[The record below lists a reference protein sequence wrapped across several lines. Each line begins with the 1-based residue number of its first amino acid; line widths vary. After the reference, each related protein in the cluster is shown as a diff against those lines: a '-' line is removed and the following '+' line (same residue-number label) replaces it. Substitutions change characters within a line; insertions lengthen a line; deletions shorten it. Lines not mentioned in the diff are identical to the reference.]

1 MSTIMR
7 KMNIISRCETIYRAQ
22 RLPELPGIYH
32 SYALTI
38 CKNPGFSQERLAK
51 FRNQI
56 DFTLVKIK

>member
-7 KMNIISRCETIYRAQ
+7 KMNIISRCETIYRSQ

-32 SYALTI
+32 SYVRPI
-38 CKNPGFSQERLAK
+38 CKNSGFSQERLAK

-56 DFTLVKIK
+56 DFTLGKIK